1 MANRVNADRYVDGVL
16 RKYQVAKG
24 PGTPVYEVGQRL
36 RGLIQRWY
44 SDRLVRVHNSGSF
57 AKGTSIR
64 GGVDLDLFISLKP
77 RTGKSLRAIYNGLY
91 HHADEQGL
99 GPRRQNVSI
108 GVQVDNVKVDLVP
121 ARKHSGTNYH
131 SLYRSRQEE
140 WIKTNVAQHI
150 RIVRGS
156 GRGTTIRATKVWRS
170 NRGIRLP
177 SFYLELA
184 VLRALRRQPRQGMAV
199 ELRLVLEFLA
209 REFVDAKFVDPANEQ
224 NIISDDLTVR
234 HKREVAD
241 QAGAS
246 LQKIRDGSWEQ
257 VLW

>member
-1 MANRVNADRYVDGVL
+1 MNADRYVDGVV
-16 RKYQVAKG
+16 RKYEVPKG

-44 SDRLVRVHNSGSF
+44 STRLVRVQNSGSF

-64 GGVDLDLFISLKP
+64 GGVDLDLFISLRP
-77 RTGKSLRAIYNGLY
+77 RTAKSLRTIYNGLY
-91 HHADEQGL
+91 RHADEQGIR
-99 GPRRQNVSI
+99 PRRQNVSI

-121 ARKHSGTNYH
+121 ARKHLGTDYH
-131 SLYRSRQEE
+131 SLYRSRQEG

-150 RIVRGS
+150 KIVRGS
-156 GRGTTIRATKVWRS
+156 GRATTIRATKVWRS

-184 VLRALRRQPRQGMAV
+184 VLRALRKKARQGTAM
-199 ELRLVLEFLA
+199 ELSLVLEFLS

-224 NIISDDLTVR
+224 NIISDDLTAR
-234 HKREVAD
+234 QKREIASH
-241 QAGAS
+241 AHAS
-246 LQKIRDGSWEQ
+246 LQKIRDGTWER

>member
-1 MANRVNADRYVDGVL
+1 MLIGTLMGWSASIRCGKGLVL
-16 RKYQVAKG
+16 PCMKWAK
-24 PGTPVYEVGQRL
+24 RL

-44 SDRLVRVHNSGSF
+44 STRLVTVQNSGSF

-64 GGVDLDLFISLKP
+64 GGVDLDLFISLRP
-77 RTGKSLRAIYNGLY
+77 RTGKSLRTIYNGLY
-91 HHADEQGL
+91 RYADEQGL
-99 GPRRQNVSI
+99 RPRRQNVSI

-121 ARKHSGTNYH
+121 ARKHSGTDYH
-131 SLYRSRQEE
+131 SLYRNRHDG

-156 GRGTTIRATKVWRS
+156 GRATTIRAAKVWRT

-184 VLRALRRQPRQGMAV
+184 VLRALRQQGKHGTA
-199 ELRLVLEFLA
+199 EEFRLVLEFLA
-209 REFVDAKFVDPANEQ
+209 KEFVDAEFVDPANDQ
-224 NIISDDLTVR
+224 NVISDDLTLR
-234 HKREVAD
+234 QKREVAD
-241 QAGAS
+241 QAHAS
-246 LQKIRDGSWEQ
+246 LQKIRDGAWER